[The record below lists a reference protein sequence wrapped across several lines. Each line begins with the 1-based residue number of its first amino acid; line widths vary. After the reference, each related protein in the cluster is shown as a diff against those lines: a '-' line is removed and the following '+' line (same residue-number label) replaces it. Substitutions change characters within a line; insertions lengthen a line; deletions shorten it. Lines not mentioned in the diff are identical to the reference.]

1 MFLFANSVA
10 NLHKNFEKGE
20 VIQQKGAEGAK
31 CLFFDAKADD
41 TASKKARAENSPNK
55 PKRLRLS

>member
-10 NLHKNFEKGE
+10 NLHKNFEKGD

-31 CLFFDAKADD
+31 CLFFYAKTDD
-41 TASKKARAENSPNK
+41 CAEK
-55 PKRLRLS
+55 GDL